1 MTDVLAGKTAFIS
14 GGSRGIGLEIARTLA
29 RAGANIAMIAKTDT
43 PNPKLPGTI
52 HDAADELRALGAD
65 VLPIVGDIRDDD
77 RVAEAVAQTV
87 QKFGGLDLCINN
99 ASALNLADIGS
110 LPMKRF
116 DLIQSVNVRGTFVV
130 TQACLPHLRK
140 SEHARVLTLSPPL
153 NLDPTWFAPSAYTVS
168 KYGMSIVTLG
178 VAQTERAN
186 GVAANCLWPLT
197 AIATAAVQN
206 LLGGDEGVAHSRTP
220 QIVADA
226 AAIMLG
232 RDVDYTGNTA
242 IVEDVLAE
250 EGITDLSAYSHK
262 PGQTSFAPDFFIDPK
277 RLSDDDSSADALK
290 MLYDL

>member
-52 HDAADELRALGAD
+52 HEAADELRALGAE
-65 VLPIVGDIRDDD
+65 VLPIVGDIRDEDG
-77 RVAEAVAQTV
+77 VAEAVAKTV
-87 QKFGGLDLCINN
+87 QRFGGLDLCINN

-130 TQACLPHLRK
+130 TQACLPHLRE

-226 AAIMLG
+226 AAIMLR

-277 RLSDDDSSADALK
+277 RLSDDEGSADALK

>member
-277 RLSDDDSSADALK
+277 RLSDDDSSAEALK